1 MGKSGEG
8 QNCEYLTV
16 VMVPDN
22 FIVRCQA
29 DSSSHKLDSFSV
41 IWIIC
46 LACHIFGRFLQAT
59 SIQILPLPKQY
70 FCHFQEKLKKS

>member
-29 DSSSHKLDSFSV
+29 DSSSHKLDSF
-41 IWIIC
+41 
-46 LACHIFGRFLQAT
+46 
-59 SIQILPLPKQY
+59 
-70 FCHFQEKLKKS
+70 